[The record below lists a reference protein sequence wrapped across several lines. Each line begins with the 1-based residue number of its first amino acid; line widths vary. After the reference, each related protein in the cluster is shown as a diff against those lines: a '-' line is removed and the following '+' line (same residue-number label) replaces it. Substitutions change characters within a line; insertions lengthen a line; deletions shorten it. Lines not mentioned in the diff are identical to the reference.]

1 MKSFKQ
7 YVEGGR
13 IVFSPAQ
20 QKAMDKSTN
29 AMNSDLKKKLKA
41 GKISIRWSQSRGGHA
56 IFVKG
61 RMEGPLF
68 DSEDD
73 AEEYLKK
80 LGIRV

>member
-29 AMNSDLKKKLKA
+29 AMNSDLKKKFKA
-41 GKISIRWSQSRGGHA
+41 GKISIRWAQSRGGHA

-68 DSEDD
+68 DTEAD

>member
-7 YVEGGR
+7 YLEGLR
-13 IVFSPAQ
+13 IAYTPAQ
-20 QKAMDKSTN
+20 QKAMDKRTN
-29 AMNSDLKKKLKA
+29 AMNSDLKKKFKA
-41 GKISIRWSQSRGGHA
+41 GKISIKWSQTRGGHA

-68 DSEDD
+68 DSEND

>member
-29 AMNSDLKKKLKA
+29 AMNSDLKKKFKA
-41 GKISIRWSQSRGGHA
+41 GKISIKWSQSRGGHA

-61 RMEGPLF
+61 KMEGPLF

>member
-29 AMNSDLKKKLKA
+29 AMNSDLKKKFKA
-41 GKISIRWSQSRGGHA
+41 GKISIKWSQGRGGHA

-68 DSEDD
+68 DTEDD
-73 AEEYLKK
+73 AKEYLKK